1 MKLVRATLLAVGA
14 ELAGLG
20 LTGTAAWLLMR
31 AAEQPPLAALT
42 LAIVAVRV
50 FALARGG
57 LRYAERLAGHDV
69 VLRYLGSLRTRVY
82 QALLPRRVAE
92 HSGADLV
99 TRLVSDVDAV
109 QDAILRLALP
119 AVVAGTVG
127 IAVVIFAGLVTLPL
141 AVIVLIGL
149 LAVSI
154 LLVPSGKTPERRQE
168 LAERTVELVLGRDEL
183 IAYGWEQRE
192 KDRAAKVIQGL
203 AADSRRTG
211 RRLALVTAAGSA
223 VQFATT
229 AAVALLSPASI
240 PVTAALALTTMALF
254 ELVLALVTAA
264 ERLPEIRAS
273 LSRVRA
279 VLAAPAPAPE
289 PARGPGHFRLTNV
302 GVHYPARRAALE
314 GIDLDLPPGTRLGI
328 LGPSGAG
335 KTTLLHVLLG
345 FVSPTSGTVT
355 VDDRPVA
362 GPHPAVISGALADA
376 HVFATTV
383 RENLL
388 LANPEATDDD
398 LRAAC
403 ETAGFDLPL
412 DRDTGQDG
420 DALSGG
426 QRQRLIL
433 ARAVLAAPP
442 VLVLDEPV
450 EGLDPAHGDE
460 VLARVLAQAK
470 GTVVLVTHRP
480 EHVHGFDQVLTLEEG
495 RLALTVPG

>member
-127 IAVVIFAGLVTLPL
+127 LAVVIFAGLVSLPL
-141 AVIVLIGL
+141 AGVVLIGL
-149 LAVSI
+149 LATG
-154 LLVPSGKTPERRQE
+154 LLLIPRSKAPEPRQE
-168 LAERTVELVLGRDEL
+168 LAERTVELVLGRHEL

-192 KDRAAKVIQGL
+192 KTRATTVIDKL
-203 AADSRRTG
+203 AAESRRTG
-211 RRLALVTAAGSA
+211 RRLALTTAAGVA

-240 PVTAALALTTMALF
+240 PVTAALTLTTMALF
-254 ELVLALVTAA
+254 ELVLPLLPAA
-264 ERLPEIRAS
+264 ERIPEIRAS

-279 VLAAPAPAPE
+279 VLAAPDPAPE
-289 PARGPGHFRLTNV
+289 PIPGPGHFRLTNV
-302 GVHYPARRAALE
+302 GVQHPGRRAALE

-345 FVSPTSGTVT
+345 FVSPTSGSIT
-355 VDDRPVA
+355 VDGRPVT

-480 EHVHGFDQVLTLEEG
+480 EHVAGFDRILMVEDG